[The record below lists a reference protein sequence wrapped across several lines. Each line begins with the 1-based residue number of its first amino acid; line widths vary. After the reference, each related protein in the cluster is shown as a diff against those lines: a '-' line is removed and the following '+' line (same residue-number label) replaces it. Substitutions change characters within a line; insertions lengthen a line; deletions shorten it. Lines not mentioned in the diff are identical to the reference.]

1 MQEES
6 YDLGR
11 VVPTLSSLFSGY
23 HRQGH
28 KTDKVDH
35 IQHIIQ
41 YRKQEAQRRRH
52 PADTETRKSDF
63 QRAPRGGGRTQPAI
77 TRSRITID
85 LRFAIRITN
94 RNRNQIARFGA
105 LRLGLSP
112 EVCPLARFGALRL
125 GLSPEVCPLK
135 RAPCPFCCKNLC
147 CGSQFC
153 TGGREAGGQQIQE
166 IGKNLLCSKGP

>member
-52 PADTETRKSDF
+52 PADTETLVIALAHQNRTIAIASDFRVDRAKSPEILQKAGVSGSEIATPSRKSLATF
-63 QRAPRGGGRTQPAI
+63 HRTLKSPKH
-77 TRSRITID
+77 
-85 LRFAIRITN
+85 
-94 RNRNQIARFGA
+94 
-105 LRLGLSP
+105 RLGLFFLLP
-112 EVCPLARFGALRL
+112 CKTKITLR
-125 GLSPEVCPLK
+125 GEN
-135 RAPCPFCCKNLC
+135 NL
-147 CGSQFC
+147 
-153 TGGREAGGQQIQE
+153 R
-166 IGKNLLCSKGP
+166 NVHLMLVSKGLFGGSLKITLQK